1 MWRTSDERV
10 QRMGGKPVED
20 VPLGYCR
27 RVFSRGLFGDHLLGG
42 EMRAFLRRSA
52 DLWRIHHW
60 DITDWILIGALW
72 VIIISAVTAG
82 FFVLEKLEK

>member
-1 MWRTSDERV
+1 MTNDERF
-10 QRMGGKPVED
+10 QRVGSVTLED
-20 VPLGYCR
+20 APLGYGR
-27 RVFSRGLFGDHLLGG
+27 WFFSGGRFGGCQLGG

-72 VIIISAVTAG
+72 VIILLAVTAG
-82 FFVLEKLEK
+82 FSVLESLAK

>member
-1 MWRTSDERV
+1 MAALVYHRLDFNSCPLGNHSV
-10 QRMGGKPVED
+10 VSHGGLFCAGKPD
-20 VPLGYCR
+20 
-27 RVFSRGLFGDHLLGG
+27 

-72 VIIISAVTAG
+72 IIILVAVTAG
-82 FFVLEKLEK
+82 FSVLASLAR